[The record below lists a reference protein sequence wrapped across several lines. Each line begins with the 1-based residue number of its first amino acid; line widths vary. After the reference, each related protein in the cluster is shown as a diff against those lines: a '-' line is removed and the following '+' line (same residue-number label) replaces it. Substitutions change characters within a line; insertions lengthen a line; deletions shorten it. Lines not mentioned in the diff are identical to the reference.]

1 MPFSN
6 LEARRFK
13 NIAIADLAFPTREG
27 GYSKGHE
34 TREQILSS
42 ALHLLVEE
50 GYSALS
56 MRKVAA
62 TCGLKI
68 GNLTYHFATREELI
82 RALLDALIRA
92 YEVEFDAILQFTDE
106 APEERLAE
114 VCGLI
119 LEDIRTKKTT
129 HVFPELWA
137 LSNHDP
143 FVLERVQELYTRA
156 RRSLLEIIRELRP
169 DLSPQ
174 CHEDLALFISASMEG
189 MTVFAGYNKP
199 FEGRMDQLERMAIQS
214 FLRIVQIYQPASPET
229 GGETAASPWIDPGTP
244 PEQRPVTA

>member
-13 NIAIADLAFPTREG
+13 NIAIADLAFPAREG

-34 TREQILSS
+34 TREQILAS

-50 GYSALS
+50 GYSALT
-56 MRKVAA
+56 MRRIAA
-62 TCGLKI
+62 TCGLRI

-106 APEERLAE
+106 TPEERLVE

-119 LEDIRTKKTT
+119 LEDIRTKKTA

-137 LSNHDP
+137 LGNHDP
-143 FVLERVQELYTRA
+143 FVLDRVQELYTRA

-169 DLSPQ
+169 DLGAQ

-189 MTVFAGYNKP
+189 LTVFAGYEKP
-199 FEGRMDQLERMAIQS
+199 FEGRMDELERIAIQS
-214 FLRIVQIYQPASPET
+214 FLNLIRSYGRPLPED
-229 GGETAASPWIDPGTP
+229 G
-244 PEQRPVTA
+244 

>member
-1 MPFSN
+1 MPYSN
-6 LEARRFK
+6 LETRKFK
-13 NIAIADLAFPTREG
+13 NISIAELAFPAREG

-34 TREQILSS
+34 TREQILSA

-50 GYSALS
+50 GYGALT
-56 MRKVAA
+56 MRRIAA
-62 TCGLKI
+62 ACGLRI

-92 YEVEFDAILQFTDE
+92 YEIEFDAILQFTDE
-106 APEERLAE
+106 LPEERLAE

-137 LSNHDP
+137 LANHDR

-156 RRSLLEIIRELRP
+156 RRSLLDIVAEMRP
-169 DLSPQ
+169 DLDPQ
-174 CHEDLALFISASMEG
+174 GRENLALFISASMEG
-189 MTVFAGYNKP
+189 LTVFAGYEKP
-199 FEGRMDQLERMAIQS
+199 FEGQMGELERIAIQS
-214 FLRIVQIYQPASPET
+214 FLQIVKTYRRTQT
-229 GGETAASPWIDPGTP
+229 
-244 PEQRPVTA
+244 

>member
-1 MPFSN
+1 MPFSD
-6 LEARRFK
+6 LQARRFK
-13 NIAIADLAFPTREG
+13 SISVANLAFPAREG
-27 GYSKGHE
+27 GYSKGHD

-50 GYSALS
+50 GYSALT
-56 MRKVAA
+56 MRRIAA
-62 TCGLKI
+62 VCGLKI

-106 APEERLAE
+106 TPEERLAE
-114 VCGLI
+114 VCGLT
-119 LEDIRTKKTT
+119 LEDIRTKRTT

-137 LSNHDP
+137 LGNHDP

-169 DLSPQ
+169 DLPPQ
-174 CHEDLALFISASMEG
+174 GHEDLALFISASMEG
-189 MTVFAGYNKP
+189 LTVFAGYEKP
-199 FEGRMDQLERMAIQS
+199 FEGRMDELETIAIQS
-214 FLRIVQIYQPASPET
+214 FLRIVESYESK
-229 GGETAASPWIDPGTP
+229 
-244 PEQRPVTA
+244 

>member
-6 LEARRFK
+6 LESRRFK
-13 NIAIADLAFPTREG
+13 TISVADLAFPAREG

-34 TREQILSS
+34 TREQILSA

-50 GYSALS
+50 GYSALT
-56 MRKVAA
+56 MRRIAA
-62 TCGLKI
+62 VCGLRI

-92 YEVEFDAILQFTDE
+92 YEVEFDAILQFTG
-106 APEERLAE
+106 APPEERLAE

-137 LSNHDP
+137 LGNHDP
-143 FVLERVQELYTRA
+143 FVLDRVQELYTRA

-169 DLSPQ
+169 DLPPQ
-174 CHEDLALFISASMEG
+174 AHEDLALFISASMEG
-189 MTVFAGYNKP
+189 LTVFAGYDKP
-199 FEGRMDQLERMAIQS
+199 FEGRMDELERIAIQS
-214 FLRIVQIYQPASPET
+214 FLRIVQIYKAESQT
-229 GGETAASPWIDPGTP
+229 G
-244 PEQRPVTA
+244 